1 MRLEDTENTVL
12 YFNRIG
18 MFSLL
23 QRQREEADKAINAIN
38 PDALLSTPTDDLV
51 KTIVD
56 TYKLD
61 VPVLLR
67 GDAHMDEP
75 REITTT
81 VQDYG
86 RTIHQLGTILVLH
99 VPFTGDP

>member
-12 YFNRIG
+12 YFNRID
-18 MFSLL
+18 MFSFL

-38 PDALLSTPTDDLV
+38 PDALLITPTDDLV
-51 KTIVD
+51 KQIVD

-67 GDAHMDEP
+67 DQAHMDEP
-75 REITTT
+75 REITTA

-86 RTIHQLGTILVLH
+86 QSQILLGCRLGRPNRV
-99 VPFTGDP
+99 